1 MFIFKVWQG
10 KDDLWYA
17 KIVATNGKTLM
28 HSQGYRRKQ
37 SAIHCC
43 RVINPII
50 YIDVQEPT

>member
-10 KDDLWYA
+10 KDGLWYA

-50 YIDVQEPT
+50 YIDVEDT